1 LQPVPPWKMQCHDRA
16 FQKFMVGNKLRAP
29 CKPLARPNGMKP
41 NKTKDFDLR
50 QA

>member
-1 LQPVPPWKMQCHDRA
+1 MI
-16 FQKFMVGNKLRAP
+16 AP
-29 CKPLARPNGMKP
+29 FRNSWLGTSGGEHYANPLARPNGMKP